1 MFTNSTVHDLKEVA
15 GGWQVQTTTTVITAG
30 TVVNAAGAWADE
42 LGQMAKAESIGL
54 IAKRRTAML
63 VEAPDVTNFDSI
75 PLVADID
82 EAFYIKPEAGRL
94 LLSPANA
101 DPMPPCDVQPE
112 ELDIANCI
120 SEIENAFTFKVNTI
134 IRKWAGLRSFVKD
147 NAPVAGYSERANN
160 FFWLAGQGGY
170 GIQSSPAL
178 ARYAATL
185 VLQQQ
190 LPDDLRQHNL
200 DANTLSVKRLAK

>member
-1 MFTNSTVHDLKEVA
+1 
-15 GGWQVQTTTTVITAG
+15 
-30 TVVNAAGAWADE
+30 
-42 LGQMAKAESIGL
+42 MAKAESIGL